1 MKSKLKE
8 EYNEILKKYF
18 GYDELKNEQQKI
30 IYNIINKKRDV
41 LAVLATGF
49 GKSVCYQIPFLV
61 TKKCVIVISPLISL
75 MEDQMKQLDDLNIPN
90 CCFNESTT
98 WKNGLKGDLLKG
110 NYKIIYMTPEFC
122 IHNTDFIEEL
132 YEDNGITCF
141 AIDESHCVSQWSD
154 INFRPEYGQLNILR
168 KIAPEIP
175 ILALTAT
182 ASDKIQNDILTTL
195 DMINPYKIT
204 SSFDRPNLYMHIDR
218 QTNNINEDLKDIL
231 LKHKNKSTIIY
242 TKTRAMTTKISNSI
256 AELGCVSLP
265 YHAGLDQEDRKEI
278 QRKFMDN
285 EIKIIVATIA
295 FGMGIN
301 HKNIRLVIQYGCS
314 SNIESYYQEIGRA
327 GRDGEVSECYMYYSN
342 KDFRLNRYFL
352 NDIAD
357 EDKRKYR
364 ESEIIKME
372 KFVYSTDCRR
382 KVILNHFGEENDII
396 CKNCDNCNSTKE
408 ITKYDFT
415 EYAKVLFKVM
425 KKLNNTY
432 GSLQYI
438 LVLRG
443 SNSKK
448 VNQTMKSMIEYNKGA
463 TKSEKWW
470 KELIR
475 LLIANSYLYE
485 EAITKGFGSKLKMN
499 KLAFDFLNN
508 EINLSLNINEDFLNL

>member
-1 MKSKLKE
+1 
-8 EYNEILKKYF
+8 
-18 GYDELKNEQQKI
+18 
-30 IYNIINKKRDV
+30 
-41 LAVLATGF
+41 
-49 GKSVCYQIPFLV
+49 
-61 TKKCVIVISPLISL
+61 
-75 MEDQMKQLDDLNIPN
+75 
-90 CCFNESTT
+90 
-98 WKNGLKGDLLKG
+98 
-110 NYKIIYMTPEFC
+110 
-122 IHNTDFIEEL
+122 
-132 YEDNGITCF
+132 
-141 AIDESHCVSQWSD
+141 
-154 INFRPEYGQLNILR
+154 
-168 KIAPEIP
+168 
-175 ILALTAT
+175 
-182 ASDKIQNDILTTL
+182 
-195 DMINPYKIT
+195 
-204 SSFDRPNLYMHIDR
+204 MHLDR

-242 TKTRAMTTKISNSI
+242 TKTRAMTSKISNSI
-256 AELGCVSLP
+256 TELGCVSLP
-265 YHAGLDQEDRKEI
+265 YHAGLNQEDRKEI
-278 QRKFMDN
+278 QRKFMNN

-327 GRDGEVSECYMYYSN
+327 GRDGEVSECYMFYSN

-352 NDIAD
+352 NDLVD
-357 EDKRKYR
+357 EDKRNYR
-364 ESEIIKME
+364 ESEIVKME

-382 KVILNHFGEENDII
+382 KIILNHFGEENNII
-396 CKNCDNCNSTKE
+396 CKNCDNCNSTKK

-448 VNQTMKSMIEYNKGA
+448 VNQTMKSMREYNKGIA
-463 TKSEKWW
+463 KSEKWW